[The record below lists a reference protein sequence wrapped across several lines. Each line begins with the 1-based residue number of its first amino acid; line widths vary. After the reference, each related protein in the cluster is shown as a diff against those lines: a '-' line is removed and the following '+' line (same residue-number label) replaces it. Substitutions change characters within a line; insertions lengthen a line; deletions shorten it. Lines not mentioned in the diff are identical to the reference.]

1 MKILQKIPVKQ
12 ILTEKSKKKLAEQF
26 MSRKKQLEQEC
37 QQLLFEERKLL
48 NKKGVSKLEVNKRF
62 RQEIDN
68 REIKIK
74 NMEFQMEQLNILP
87 LGSEI
92 TEGEVET
99 LVEVK
104 VGDDWEELVS
114 NRAILIED
122 GIVIQIK

>member
-37 QQLLFEERKLL
+37 QQLQFEERKLL
-48 NKKGVSKLEVNKRF
+48 NKKGISKLEINKRF

-74 NMEFQMEQLNILP
+74 NMEFQMEQLDILP

-104 VGDDWEELVS
+104 VGDDWEELLS
-114 NRAILIED
+114 NKAILIED